1 MADKR
6 SNSIDPATGTITY
19 NGPSVSAKSDHSHM
33 PLRTDAY
40 LPTDERGHIQAS
52 CLGGANG
59 RDNIVPQSAD
69 LNHGGYYN
77 MERSERALLDHGA
90 AIHSEKIAFAG
101 NQPGNRPDAFMVND
115 TVTYA
120 DGRTQDIHLSFA
132 NIDYAAQEEMNRS
145 LDSYSDM
152 LDGPNPGDGL
162 RASLSVPEYAE
173 LMEETDR
180 ALPDIGQLFD
190 EQISVS
196 FAEDTDRYGDYDS
209 SPNMADTGDPGPTSA
224 DAAGTDD
231 GADISTA
238 D

>member
-1 MADKR
+1 
-6 SNSIDPATGTITY
+6 
-19 NGPSVSAKSDHSHM
+19 
-33 PLRTDAY
+33 
-40 LPTDERGHIQAS
+40 
-52 CLGGANG
+52 
-59 RDNIVPQSAD
+59 
-69 LNHGGYYN
+69 
-77 MERSERALLDHGA
+77 
-90 AIHSEKIAFAG
+90 
-101 NQPGNRPDAFMVND
+101 MVND

-152 LDGPNPGDGL
+152 LDEPNPGDGL

-196 FAEDTDRYGDYDS
+196 VAEDTDRYGDYDS